1 MQKLQPRPDGSFLF
15 ADIHAIENPRN
26 RPESAPDHSEW
37 SRVHSNAR
45 SAATPARPTPTA
57 IPPAPDATERD
68 HTWRRLLPIGG
79 VRLASYPASPATLQ
93 ACPDRAIYEHS
104 CE

>member
-15 ADIHAIENPRN
+15 ADIHAIKNRRN

-45 SAATPARPTPTA
+45 SAATPARLTPTA
-57 IPPAPDATERD
+57 IPPAPDATARD
-68 HTWRRLLPIGG
+68 HTWRRLRPNGDA
-79 VRLASYPASPATLQ
+79 RSASYPATPAILR
-93 ACPDRAIYEHS
+93 ACRDRATHERRRG
-104 CE
+104 